1 MSHCCGIYGARTCAE
16 ALMSHRRRLVV
27 QWPVPNISASAAS
40 EVLVL
45 LHAYG
50 EMGSTIAGR
59 PILCA
64 EPARPAAHRKMSRPA
79 LLCSSRRSATSKL
92 SNIYRAAVRL
102 APEM

>member
-1 MSHCCGIYGARTCAE
+1 
-16 ALMSHRRRLVV
+16 MSHRRRLVV

-59 PILCA
+59 PTLCA

-79 LLCSSRRSATSKL
+79 LLCFALLL
-92 SNIYRAAVRL
+92 S
-102 APEM
+102 P